1 MIRSLG
7 WMVGG
12 NKMFWEADHVQT
24 SPDRSGNPRSSA
36 SADEGLQRR
45 AGWVCFG
52 VGEGAAPTT
61 IFLAIRLKSRGGACC
76 GSWPWCIYCLRRS
89 LK

>member
-1 MIRSLG
+1 MI
-7 WMVGG
+7 GG
-12 NKMFWEADHVQT
+12 NDMFWAADDVQF

-52 VGEGAAPTT
+52 VWEGAAPTT
-61 IFLAIRLKSRGGACC
+61 IFLAIRLKSRGGACR
-76 GSWPWCIYCLRRS
+76 GSWPWYIYCLRRS